1 MRRVDQMAKVFIENA
16 LVDRVF
22 WEGRGAAVVEK
33 YKVKG
38 QDITRRWSL
47 FFDEPHG
54 LQEGVV
60 VDVQGLF
67 SDKPETYTKKD
78 GTTGVSSN
86 LTVNKPTVKMSAT
99 QPVSD
104 KVGHA
109 AVTEVWPTVAPGGS
123 VDESAP
129 F

>member
-1 MRRVDQMAKVFIENA
+1 MAKVIIENA
-16 LVDRVF
+16 LVERVF
-22 WEGRGAAVVEK
+22 WEGKGAAVVEK
-33 YKVKG
+33 FKVQG
-38 QDITRRWSL
+38 QDRSRRWSL

-54 LQEGVV
+54 LEEGVV

-86 LTVNKPTVKMSAT
+86 LTVNKPTVKVTGA
-99 QPVSD
+99 QAPSD

-109 AVTEVWPTVAPGGS
+109 AVTEVWPTVNPGGA

>member
-1 MRRVDQMAKVFIENA
+1 MSKIVIENA
-16 LVDRVF
+16 LVERVF
-22 WEGRGAAVVEK
+22 WEGKGAAVSEK
-33 YKVKG
+33 YKVQG
-38 QDITRRWSL
+38 QDRSRRWSL

-54 LQEGVV
+54 LTEGVI

-86 LTVNKPTVKMSAT
+86 LTVNKPTVRIVGT
-99 QPVSD
+99 QPPSD
-104 KVGHA
+104 KIGHA
-109 AVTEVWPTVAPGGS
+109 AMSEVWPS
-123 VDESAP
+123 VQAGEAVNESAP